1 MDYIPTF
8 EKGERFNDDYYDFI
22 KALGIELEKEGYI
35 KQYIQ
40 DKWMY
45 IFSKEF
51 GELFTYSKTS
61 NAEISCFLSSKRA
74 TIV

>member
-40 DKWMY
+40 DKMDVY
-45 IFSKEF
+45 FF
-51 GELFTYSKTS
+51 
-61 NAEISCFLSSKRA
+61 R
-74 TIV
+74 V